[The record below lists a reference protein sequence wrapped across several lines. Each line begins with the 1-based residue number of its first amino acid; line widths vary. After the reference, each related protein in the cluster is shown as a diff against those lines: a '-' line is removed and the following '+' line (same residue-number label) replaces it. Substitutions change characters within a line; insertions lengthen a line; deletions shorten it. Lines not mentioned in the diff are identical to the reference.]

1 MNLSQIHGALANAC
15 LIFSLIIAG
24 YGFLRYFRG
33 QGMDGSFWGAIA
45 VGEVLYLAQ
54 IAVGLLL
61 LLGPGPRPER
71 LWVHILYG
79 SVLILMYPAAYG
91 FTRGRDSRQE
101 VAVYALL
108 GLFLAGISL
117 RAMTTSAFGF

>member
-1 MNLSQIHGALANAC
+1 MGLSQIHDALANAC

-33 QGMDGSFWGAIA
+33 EGIDGSFWGAIA
-45 VGEVLYLAQ
+45 AAELLYLAQ

-61 LLGPGPRPER
+61 LLTDAPRPAR

-79 SVLILMYPAAYG
+79 SVLVLMYPAAYG
-91 FTRGRDSRQE
+91 FTRGRDTRSD
-101 VAVYALL
+101 VVVYALL

-117 RAMTTSAFGF
+117 RAMTTSAFGS

>member
-1 MNLSQIHGALANAC
+1 MSLSQIHGALANAC
-15 LIFSLIIAG
+15 LIFSLIIAS

-45 VGEVLYLAQ
+45 VGELLYLAQ

-61 LLGPGPRPER
+61 LLGGGPRPAR

-101 VAVYALL
+101 AVVYALL

-117 RAMTTSAFGF
+117 RAMTTSAFGA